1 MPKSDYYLQEESET
15 KHVFSFYI
23 SLPLHRLNLTT
34 NNPQKQEKIKRVKR
48 KIGSHN
54 AGPTEK

>member
-23 SLPLHRLNLTT
+23 SLPLTW
-34 NNPQKQEKIKRVKR
+34 IK
-48 KIGSHN
+48 SHN
-54 AGPTEK
+54 KQPTETGKNQE

>member
-34 NNPQKQEKIKRVKR
+34 NNPQKQEKIKREEENW
-48 KIGSHN
+48 I
-54 AGPTEK
+54 T

>member
-34 NNPQKQEKIKRVKR
+34 NNPQKQEKNQESEEENWI
-48 KIGSHN
+48 
-54 AGPTEK
+54 T